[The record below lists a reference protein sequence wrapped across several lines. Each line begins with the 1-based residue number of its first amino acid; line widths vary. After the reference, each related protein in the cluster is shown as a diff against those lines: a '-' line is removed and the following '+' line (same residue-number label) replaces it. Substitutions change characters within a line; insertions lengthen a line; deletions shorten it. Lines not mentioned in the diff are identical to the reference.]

1 MIDSIM
7 TTNDLFLFIS
17 LIALLLVS
25 IIFCYEFKSNLNKFR
40 NIALFVI
47 LIFLLLETII
57 AKYLS
62 DVALKGL
69 EMSKFFIFKIKISY
83 HIIFISILV
92 ILAFLLKMERKK
104 DTIDRNS
111 IKEAIDN
118 IPVGICFYDKTG
130 KSLLIN
136 RVMNRIIFS
145 FSGTYINNIEYF
157 LALLE
162 NNKLDVKKI
171 FFKDSIAY
179 KIKGQVFLFDKSTIN
194 INGVEIFQVIVH
206 NITDLYAKTEKLEEE
221 RLKIQNQK
229 KSLEKLLKDI
239 VKINRSKEIL
249 ISKSKLHHEFGK
261 SVLATKLYFKNSK
274 DSQDNFEYI
283 NFAKNQWIEVIRKI
297 ENNLAEE
304 PKSNLY
310 DELVLGAKSF
320 GCKVVLSGDIKD
332 GNELPYIFIFALKE
346 SITNAVRHSNADE
359 VNLNIIKS
367 ENKLSGIIRDNGY
380 SEVSEIKEGV
390 GFSSLRK
397 RIEQNGGTFEIKINN
412 GVELHI
418 SLNLSEDYYDKSFNC

>member
-261 SVLATKLYFKNSK
+261 PVLATKLYFKNSK

-390 GFSSLRK
+390 GLSSLRK